1 MTELVYFALQ
11 SVNQPCQTDWQR
23 GVTVAAQGCRCTR
36 VSAALHANLPA
47 LVVCV
52 GLLSLVQD
60 SWLSP
65 LPHRGNLHAL
75 FGILL
80 WLCIVERY
88 YARLNL
94 APPMSVTDIRPLSRH
109 LSRLVYLLLYGL
121 MLVRLLIDCCA
132 APHHASL
139 HAAADF
145 QSYLVCGV
153 LALITIH
160 LLAAWC
166 RHLVGSAAETPLRLL
181 HGNGLQRNGRL
192 T

>member
-1 MTELVYFALQ
+1 
-11 SVNQPCQTDWQR
+11 
-23 GVTVAAQGCRCTR
+23 VAAQGCRYTR
-36 VSAALHANLPA
+36 VSAALRANLTA

-52 GLLSLVQD
+52 GVISLVKD

-65 LPHRGNLHAL
+65 LPHRGNLQVL

-80 WLCIVERY
+80 WLCVVERFY
-88 YARLNL
+88 SRLTS
-94 APPMSVTDIRPLSRH
+94 APRLSMTDIRPLSRH
-109 LSRLVYLLLYGL
+109 LSHLVYLLLYGL
-121 MLVRLLIDCCA
+121 MLVRLIIDLCA

-139 HAAADF
+139 HPEDF
-145 QSYLVCGV
+145 QSYLVSGV

-166 RHLVGSAAETPLRLL
+166 RHL
-181 HGNGLQRNGRL
+181 HGNELQRNGRL

>member
-1 MTELVYFALQ
+1 MT
-11 SVNQPCQTDWQR
+11 
-23 GVTVAAQGCRCTR
+23 AQGCRYAR
-36 VSAALHANLPA
+36 VSAALRANLPA

-52 GLLSLVQD
+52 GVISLVYD
-60 SWLSP
+60 SW

-80 WLCIVERY
+80 WLCVVERF
-88 YARLNL
+88 YARFTL
-94 APPMSVTDIRPLSRH
+94 APRMSLTDIRPLSRH

-121 MLVRLLIDCCA
+121 MLIRLIIDLCA
-132 APHHASL
+132 APHHASV
-139 HAAADF
+139 HAPEDF

-166 RHLVGSAAETPLRLL
+166 RHLVMPAAKMA
-181 HGNGLQRNGRL
+181 G
-192 T
+192 

>member
-1 MTELVYFALQ
+1 
-11 SVNQPCQTDWQR
+11 
-23 GVTVAAQGCRCTR
+23 
-36 VSAALHANLPA
+36 LPA

-52 GLLSLVQD
+52 GLISLVYD

-65 LPHRGNLHAL
+65 LPHRGNMHAL

-80 WLCIVERY
+80 WLCVVERF
-88 YARLNL
+88 YARFNV
-94 APPMSVTDIRPLSRH
+94 APRMSISDIRPLSRH

-121 MLVRLLIDCCA
+121 MLVRLIIDWCA

-139 HAAADF
+139 HAPGDF

-166 RHLVGSAAETPLRLL
+166 RHLVVSAADTPLSRL